1 MKVNLTVQDGS
12 QNAYRKIIVEWQ
24 KKKKII
30 QKGQPINKNQ
40 S

>member
-24 KKKKII
+24 KKK
-30 QKGQPINKNQ
+30 NNNTERLAN
-40 S
+40 